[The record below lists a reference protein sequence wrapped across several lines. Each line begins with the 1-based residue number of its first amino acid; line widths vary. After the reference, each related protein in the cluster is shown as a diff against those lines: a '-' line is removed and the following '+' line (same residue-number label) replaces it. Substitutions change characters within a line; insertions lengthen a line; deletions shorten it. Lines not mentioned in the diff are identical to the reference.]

1 MFIYGPFAVWV
12 NRSGIVCGRLSPL
25 LEILESEIIT
35 TMGLLGV
42 SRSDQL
48 KPAYLCKTPPLGLA
62 HEMSAFPHMPGGRL
76 T

>member
-1 MFIYGPFAVWV
+1 VRV
-12 NRSGIVCGRLSPL
+12 

-42 SRSDQL
+42 SRTDQL